1 MPNESTMSYKCPS
14 CDARLRFDAATG
26 RLQCDYCGSNFGV
39 DEVAAYNA
47 AQGDE
52 KPRPDAPA
60 DSGQSDGEESGE
72 DLGVLTCPTCGGE
85 LVFDKDTAASACPY
99 CGNPAMVK
107 SRLTGKF
114 KPELI
119 IPFSVPKEKAKEA
132 LKKYA
137 GKRILL
143 PRGFLSES
151 KLESIQ
157 GIYLPFWLYH
167 CTADASAI
175 FSAQKSFTTRGSSY
189 DTVRT
194 DYFEIDRDAS
204 MEFENVAVDGS
215 SRMADSLMDAIS
227 PYSFSEARAFSTAYL
242 SGFLADRYDE
252 DSDKC
257 SDRAKT
263 RIESTAL
270 AQLRRSVTGY
280 ENVSVKTSNIAE
292 RDFGAH
298 YALLPVWLL
307 VNRYKGEAYTYAMN
321 GQTGKFIGEL
331 PVSKKRFWLFTL
343 ALTLGIGALI
353 AAVYFFILRGGM

>member
-1 MPNESTMSYKCPS
+1 MVRRSIIRQVDRPLAPLQVGKDL
-14 CDARLRFDAATG
+14 CDLRYF
-26 RLQCDYCGSNFGV
+26 
-39 DEVAAYNA
+39 
-47 AQGDE
+47 
-52 KPRPDAPA
+52 
-60 DSGQSDGEESGE
+60 
-72 DLGVLTCPTCGGE
+72 E
-85 LVFDKDTAASACPY
+85 LVIASAQDHFHVSDKHRNASVLRQDHAFRLNLIFPKDLE
-99 CGNPAMVK
+99 GVK
-107 SRLTGKF
+107 PG
-114 KPELI
+114 
-119 IPFSVPKEKAKEA
+119 
-132 LKKYA
+132 
-137 GKRILL
+137 
-143 PRGFLSES
+143 
-151 KLESIQ
+151 
-157 GIYLPFWLYH
+157 
-167 CTADASAI
+167 
-175 FSAQKSFTTRGSSY
+175 
-189 DTVRT
+189 
-194 DYFEIDRDAS
+194 YFEIDRDAS
-204 MEFENVAVDGS
+204 MAFENVAVDGS

-242 SGFLADRYDE
+242 TGFLADRYDE

>member
-60 DSGQSDGEESGE
+60 DNGQSDGEESGE

-143 PRGFLSES
+143 PRGFLNES

-204 MEFENVAVDGS
+204 MAFENVAVDGS

-242 SGFLADRYDE
+242 TGFLADRYDE

>member
-1 MPNESTMSYKCPS
+1 MSNESTMSYKCPS
-14 CDARLRFDAATG
+14 CDARLRFDETTG
-26 RLQCDYCGSNFGV
+26 RLQCDYCGGSFGI

-47 AQGDE
+47 AQSGE
-52 KPRPDAPA
+52 TPRPDAARETP
-60 DSGQSDGEESGE
+60 SGEEE
-72 DLGVLTCPTCGGE
+72 ENAELGVLTCPTCGGE

-119 IPFSVPKEKAKEA
+119 IPFSIPREKAKEA
-132 LKKYA
+132 LKKFA

-151 KLESIQ
+151 KLESIR
-157 GIYLPFWLYH
+157 GIYLPFWLYR
-167 CTADASAI
+167 CTADASAV
-175 FSAQKSFTTRGSSY
+175 FSAQKTFTTRGSNY

-194 DYFEIDRDAS
+194 DYYEIDRDAS
-204 MEFENVAVDGS
+204 MDFENVAVDGS

-227 PYSFSEARAFSTAYL
+227 PYSYSDARAFSTAYL
-242 SGFLADRYDE
+242 SGFFADRYDE
-252 DSDKC
+252 DADQC
-257 SDRAKT
+257 AERAKN
-263 RIESTAL
+263 RIENTAL
-270 AQLRRSVTGY
+270 SVLRQSVSGY
-280 ENVSVKTSNIAE
+280 ENVSVKSSAVAE
-292 RDFGAH
+292 RDLRSR

-321 GQTGKFIGEL
+321 GQTGKFVGEL

-343 ALTLGIGALI
+343 LLTVGIGALI
-353 AAVYFFILRGGM
+353 AAGYFFWMGGGV